1 LQRPTNALPLH
12 LRKRIRMLG
21 WLTSA
26 HGNPQGL
33 PLVYCEMP
41 PLAMQAATVA
51 VNEEGH
57 FAWTPGC
64 TLERSLEFPNG
75 RYLGA
80 ALLGSGTYGKVI
92 ECLDQKHHARVA
104 VKAVRR
110 GCPAFK
116 AAAEREIIILRDL
129 NGLSHTP
136 KLLRDFEHAGH
147 ICMVFDILGESLKF
161 AIEKRCCRKS

>member
-1 LQRPTNALPLH
+1 
-12 LRKRIRMLG
+12 MLG
-21 WLTSA
+21 WLGKA
-26 HGNPQGL
+26 HGNSQGL
-33 PLVYCEMP
+33 PLVYCELP
-41 PLAMQAATVA
+41 PLVLQAVA

-57 FAWTPGC
+57 FVWTPGC

-75 RYLGA
+75 RYLSA
-80 ALLGSGTYGKVI
+80 SLLGSGTYGKVI

-129 NGLSHTP
+129 NGANHTP
-136 KLLRDFEHAGH
+136 KLLRDFEHSGH
-147 ICMVFDILGESLKF
+147 VCMVFDILGESLKCL
-161 AIEKRCCRKS
+161 IEKRCCVNLSD